1 MTFVRIGDEL
11 VISIRAMELTS
22 MLTSHIA
29 GIALVEDAGGAAVEV
44 GVVLVSL
51 FSSPGHSVE
60 HMVGVA
66 RARSQSSEADTT
78 AMEVEE
84 EKVVDRTGD
93 TTSSGRG
100 TLLTW
105 MALAM
110 G

>member
-1 MTFVRIGDEL
+1 MRIGDEL

-66 RARSQSSEADTT
+66 RASSESSEADTA
-78 AMEVEE
+78 AMKVEVE
-84 EKVVDRTGD
+84 KAADRVGD
-93 TTSSGRG
+93 TAISGRG
-100 TLLTW
+100 TLLI
-105 MALAM
+105 
-110 G
+110 